1 MVSSYRD
8 LDVWRLAMKLA
19 ENIYYV
25 THAFPH
31 RETYA
36 LSSQL
41 QRAAVS
47 VASNIAEGH
56 ARGYTKDYLRFI
68 AMAMGSLAELE
79 TQLELSTRLKY
90 VDENES
96 NKLLGNAD
104 ELGRMLRGLHKS
116 LHAKFSSPQPL
127 APHS

>member
-56 ARGYTKDYLRFI
+56 ARGYTKDYLLFI

-90 VDENES
+90 VDENDRINYS
-96 NKLLGNAD
+96 ATLTNWDGCYAACTNHCTLNF
-104 ELGRMLRGLHKS
+104 RHP
-116 LHAKFSSPQPL
+116 SP
-127 APHS
+127 